1 MPALNRLVISGIRN
15 IGEATISP
23 SSGFNVI
30 YGDNGS
36 GKTSV
41 LEAICLLSL
50 GRSFRTHQQKPLIQE
65 GLLDAAVYGET
76 EQGLSLGVQKTSKGA
91 SQVKINGTKT
101 NSLSDLARE
110 FPVQILNSDAFRVFE
125 GSPGDRRAFMDW
137 GVFHVKHQFLDAWR
151 KARRALSNRNVLLK
165 QNAKSAEL
173 EPWTHELALHS
184 MSVHRMRKQY
194 LSILSETLQ
203 AGLAVSLEP
212 ALGGELGLTYYCGW
226 DEERDLTE
234 LLIENTDRD
243 RRYGHTSYG
252 PHRADLKFLIN
263 AKDCVDTLSR
273 GQLKLFISA
282 LKIAQARQLNA
293 LTGKH
298 SIFLV
303 DDLPSELDRSNQERI
318 CHLLGEL
325 QSQVF
330 ITAIETT
337 ILSALPRGGNAQR
350 KLFHVKHGKMQ
361 EQLDAQ

>member
-15 IGEATISP
+15 IAEIAIYP
-23 SSGFNVI
+23 APGFNVI

-50 GRSFRTHQQKPLIQE
+50 GRSFRTHQQKPLIQD

-76 EQGLSLGVQKTSKGA
+76 VQGLALGVQKTARGA

-110 FPVQILNSDAFRVFE
+110 FPVQVLNSDAFRVFE

-151 KARRALSNRNVLLK
+151 RARRALSNRNILLK

-184 MSVHRMRKQY
+184 MAVHRLRKEY
-194 LSILSETLQ
+194 LSILSDTLQ
-203 AGLAVSLEP
+203 AGLSGALAP
-212 ALGGELGLTYYCGW
+212 ALGGQLGLTYYCGW

-234 LLIENTDRD
+234 LLLESTDKD

-252 PHRADLKFLIN
+252 PHRADLNFQID

-282 LKIAQARQLNA
+282 LKIAQARQLTT
-293 LTGKH
+293 LTGKQ

-303 DDLPSELDRSNQERI
+303 DDLPSELDRANQERI

-325 QSQVF
+325 QSQIF
-330 ITAIETT
+330 ITAIETS
-337 ILSALPRGGNAQR
+337 ILSALPLGGGGQR
-350 KLFHVKHGKMQ
+350 KLFHVKHGKME